1 MAGENWTRG
10 DHPTEPAEGA
20 RDIGTPPQPSPTEP
34 HTGVRSDDLRA
45 LLDTENDD
53 ARLVLQEGRV
63 QLRTDDA
70 GELTGAV
77 TIISR
82 AGLRERLAGAP
93 PDAQR
98 LVDHAVELT
107 TEIASLG
114 A

>member
-20 RDIGTPPQPSPTEP
+20 RDIGTPPQSPPTEP

-45 LLDTENDD
+45 LLDIEDDD

-63 QLRTDDA
+63 QLRTDSGDT
-70 GELTGAV
+70 TGAV

-82 AGLRERLAGAP
+82 AGLRERLAGAT
-93 PDAQR
+93 PDARR
-98 LVDHAVELT
+98 LLDQAVELN

>member
-10 DHPTEPAEGA
+10 NRSADRAERA
-20 RDIGTPPQPSPTEP
+20 HDIGTPPPPTEP

-63 QLRTDDA
+63 QLRTDAADT
-70 GELTGAV
+70 TGAV

-82 AGLRERLAGAP
+82 AGLRERLAGAT
-93 PDAQR
+93 PDARR
-98 LVDHAVELT
+98 LLEQAVELD

>member
-10 DHPTEPAEGA
+10 HPSDPAEGP
-20 RDIGTPPQPSPTEP
+20 RDIGTPPTEP

-45 LLDTENDD
+45 LLDTEGDD

-63 QLRTDDA
+63 QLRTDA
-70 GELTGAV
+70 GDTTGAV

-82 AGLRERLAGAP
+82 AGLLERLAGAT
-93 PDAQR
+93 PDARR
-98 LVDHAVELT
+98 LLEQAVELD